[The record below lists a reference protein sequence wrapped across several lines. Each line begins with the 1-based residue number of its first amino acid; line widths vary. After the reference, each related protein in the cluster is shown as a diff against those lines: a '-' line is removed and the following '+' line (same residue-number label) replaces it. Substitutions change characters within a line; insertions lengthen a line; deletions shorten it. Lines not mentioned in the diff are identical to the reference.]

1 MSSASTPQRP
11 HPYLDMCGSF
21 SPCQPQHQPPR
32 VRPRRARGEGAAE
45 RHPRG
50 RFKFKLALED
60 KGNNAYKDI
69 SIFPYVKGQGKLFK
83 CSISIKL
90 S

>member
-1 MSSASTPQRP
+1 MIFFP
-11 HPYLDMCGSF
+11 LNGL
-21 SPCQPQHQPPR
+21 
-32 VRPRRARGEGAAE
+32 
-45 RHPRG
+45 
-50 RFKFKLALED
+50 KFKLALED

-83 CSISIKL
+83 CSVSIKL